1 MNTYYPPNQPTP
13 RRCYRLG
20 QKIREAVERWDQ
32 NGRVA
37 VVASGGLSHFV
48 IDQELDASVLRGI
61 EKGDTELLN
70 IVEDPSF
77 FILAQAVRDPVYP
90 WEEFRFSENGD
101 TAIVNL
107 QGAAPDAR
115 IHHEIY
121 AHLHMMKKMDRLDEW
136 LPDSPGLEGYQLERA
151 ILVRV
156 SDAWLYGR
164 TIFDLAPYAP
174 LDELIFANE
183 NGYLDAF
190 ILTARAD
197 EFRAERRTWL
207 DENPNA
213 TQEYRAWF
221 REIFE
226 RDPKG
231 LR

>member
-1 MNTYYPPNQPTP
+1 M
-13 RRCYRLG
+13 
-20 QKIREAVERWDQ
+20 A
-32 NGRVA
+32 
-37 VVASGGLSHFV
+37 V
-48 IDQELDASVLRGI
+48 IDQWVREELQ
-61 EKGDTELLN
+61 N

-77 FILAQAVRDPVYP
+77 FIGWQPVRDPVYP
-90 WEEFRFSENGD
+90 WEGFRIAGD
-101 TAIVNL
+101 TATVNL
-107 QGAAPDAR
+107 QRSAPDAR
-115 IHHEIY
+115 NHYEIY
-121 AHLHMMKKMDRLDEW
+121 AHLHLMKKLDRLDEW
-136 LPDSPGLEGYQLERA
+136 LPDAVGLEGFQLERA
-151 ILVRV
+151 ILARV

>member
-1 MNTYYPPNQPTP
+1 MISERKTRTRPVLFQALLLLPLVVGCAATAGLPQP
-13 RRCYRLG
+13 RSLVVRSGARLTADHA
-20 QKIREAVERWDQ
+20 RMA
-32 NGRVA
+32 
-37 VVASGGLSHFV
+37 V
-48 IDQELDASVLRGI
+48 IDQWVREQ
-61 EKGDTELLN
+61 LLN

-77 FILAQAVRDPVYP
+77 LIKTQLVRDPVYP
-90 WEEFRFSENGD
+90 WEEFTISGD
-101 TAIVNL
+101 TATVNL
-107 QGAAPDAR
+107 QRSAPDAR
-115 IHHEIY
+115 NHYEIY

-136 LPDSPGLEGYQLERA
+136 LPDAVGLEGYELERA

>member
-1 MNTYYPPNQPTP
+1 MISERKTRTRPVLFRALLLLPLVVGCAATVGLPQP
-13 RRCYRLG
+13 RSLVMRSGARLTADHA
-20 QKIREAVERWDQ
+20 RMA
-32 NGRVA
+32 
-37 VVASGGLSHFV
+37 V
-48 IDQELDASVLRGI
+48 IDQWVREEI
-61 EKGDTELLN
+61 TN

-77 FILAQAVRDPVYP
+77 LITTRSVRDPVYP
-90 WEEFRFSENGD
+90 WEGFRLSPAAD
-101 TAIVNL
+101 TAYLNL
-107 QGAAPDAR
+107 QRSAPDAR
-115 IHHEIY
+115 NHYEIY
-121 AHLHMMKKMDRLDEW
+121 AHLHLMKKMDRLDEW
-136 LPDSPGLEGYQLERA
+136 LPDAVGLEGYQLERA

-213 TQEYRAWF
+213 TEEYRAWF

>member
-1 MNTYYPPNQPTP
+1 MISERKPRTRPVLFQAVFLLLLVVGCVAAAGLPQP
-13 RRCYRLG
+13 RSLVVRSGARLTADHA
-20 QKIREAVERWDQ
+20 RMT
-32 NGRVA
+32 
-37 VVASGGLSHFV
+37 V
-48 IDQELDASVLRGI
+48 IDEWVR
-61 EKGDTELLN
+61 EEVTN

-77 FILAQAVRDPVYP
+77 FISTPRVRDPVYP
-90 WEEFRFSENGD
+90 WEGFTISGD
-101 TAIVNL
+101 TATVSV
-107 QGAAPDAR
+107 QGSAPDAR
-115 IHHEIY
+115 THHEIY
-121 AHLHMMKKMDRLDEW
+121 AHLHMMKKMDRLEEW
-136 LPDSPGLEGYQLERA
+136 LPEAVGMEGYQLERA

-183 NGYLDAF
+183 HGYLDAF

-197 EFRAERRTWL
+197 EFRAERRAWL
-207 DENPNA
+207 DENPDA
-213 TQEYRAWF
+213 TEEYRAWF

>member
-1 MNTYYPPNQPTP
+1 MVFERKTRTRPRLFQALLLLPLVVGCAATAGLPQP
-13 RRCYRLG
+13 RSLVMRSGARLT
-20 QKIREAVERWDQ
+20 ADQ
-32 NGRVA
+32 ARMA
-37 VVASGGLSHFV
+37 V
-48 IDQELDASVLRGI
+48 IDQWVREEV
-61 EKGDTELLN
+61 LN

-77 FILAQAVRDPVYP
+77 FIRAQSVRDPVYP
-90 WEEFRFSENGD
+90 WEEFRFSANGD

-121 AHLHMMKKMDRLDEW
+121 AHLHMMKSMDRLDEW
-136 LPDSPGLEGYQLERA
+136 LPDSEGLEGYQLERA

>member
-1 MNTYYPPNQPTP
+1 LFPALVLLPLLAGCAATAGLPKP
-13 RRCYRLG
+13 RSLVMRSGARLT
-20 QKIREAVERWDQ
+20 ADQ
-32 NGRVA
+32 ARMA
-37 VVASGGLSHFV
+37 V
-48 IDQELDASVLRGI
+48 IDEWVREELR
-61 EKGDTELLN
+61 N

-77 FILAQAVRDPVYP
+77 LIVAQAVEESVYP
-90 WEEFRFSENGD
+90 WEGFTIVGD
-101 TAIVNL
+101 TATVNL
-107 QGAAPDAR
+107 QGSAPDAR
-115 IHHEIY
+115 NHYEIY
-121 AHLHMMKKMDRLDEW
+121 AHLRIMKKMDRLDEW
-136 LPDSPGLEGYQLERA
+136 LPDAVGLEGYELERA
-151 ILVRV
+151 ILARV
-156 SDAWLYGR
+156 ADAWLYGR

>member
-1 MNTYYPPNQPTP
+1 MISERKTRTWSALFPALVLLPLLAGCAATVGLPKP
-13 RRCYRLG
+13 RSLVMRSGARLT
-20 QKIREAVERWDQ
+20 ADQ
-32 NGRVA
+32 ARMA
-37 VVASGGLSHFV
+37 VVDEWV
-48 IDQELDASVLRGI
+48 REELR
-61 EKGDTELLN
+61 N

-77 FILAQAVRDPVYP
+77 FIATQAVKESVYP
-90 WEEFRFSENGD
+90 WEGFTIVGD
-101 TAIVNL
+101 TATVNL
-107 QGAAPDAR
+107 QGSAPDAR
-115 IHHEIY
+115 NHYEIY
-121 AHLHMMKKMDRLDEW
+121 AHLHIMKKMDRLDEW
-136 LPDSPGLEGYQLERA
+136 LPDAVGLEGYELERA
-151 ILVRV
+151 ILARV
-156 SDAWLYGR
+156 ADAWLYGR

>member
-1 MNTYYPPNQPTP
+1 M
-13 RRCYRLG
+13 RSGARLTADHA
-20 QKIREAVERWDQ
+20 RMA
-32 NGRVA
+32 
-37 VVASGGLSHFV
+37 V
-48 IDQELDASVLRGI
+48 IDEWVREEL
-61 EKGDTELLN
+61 TN

-77 FILAQAVRDPVYP
+77 MISTQSVSDPVYP
-90 WEEFRFSENGD
+90 WEGFRFSADGD
-101 TAIVNL
+101 TAYVNL
-107 QGAAPDAR
+107 HAAAPDAR
-115 IHHEIY
+115 THYEIY

-136 LPDSPGLEGYQLERA
+136 LPDAEGLEGYQLERA

-164 TIFDLAPYAP
+164 TIFDLAPYGP

-197 EFRAERRTWL
+197 DFREERRAWL
-207 DENPNA
+207 DENPDA
-213 TQEYRAWF
+213 TQEFREWF